1 LTSPDPLAS
10 NSRAGAT
17 RPRAF
22 YGWYLLAASVVAMAF
37 GSGVSFWSFGLY
49 VGPLEDE
56 FGWSRAQ
63 VSLGFS
69 AALLISGL
77 AGPLVGWWVD
87 ARGPRSAILVGAVFT
102 ALSSL
107 LLATT
112 STLWQW
118 YVYQS
123 INAVFRQMMFF
134 IPFQAL
140 VSRWFD
146 RKRGI
151 ALSILATGFSLGG
164 FVVVPIMSL
173 VIDRWDWDG
182 SFVFAA
188 IATTVIFLPIGLLI
202 VKNSPADAGTW
213 VDGIPAERDAAGNE
227 LLRPIVGVPASV
239 ALRTPVFWVM
249 ATGLMLFFYG
259 LFGWLV
265 HQVPFYESEGI
276 SRANAA
282 LIVSGAAGAG
292 IISRLA
298 FGVFADRVQRFEYV
312 AMGLAGVLAAAMA
325 ILLVNSSAVGI
336 AVFLVFWLVGT
347 GGGPMLEAMLL
358 TRAFGVAYFA
368 TILGA
373 VVVVE
378 TVGQILSPT
387 IAGWIFDTTG
397 SYDWALA
404 MYIATFIAS
413 TALFALASRLARPVD
428 SLR

>member
-1 LTSPDPLAS
+1 M
-10 NSRAGAT
+10 
-17 RPRAF
+17 F

-37 GSGVSFWSFGLY
+37 GSGVSFWSFGLF
-49 VGPLEDE
+49 VGPLESE
-56 FGWSRAQ
+56 FGWSRAE

-77 AGPLVGWWVD
+77 AGPFVGWWID
-87 ARGPRSAILVGAVFT
+87 ARGPRSAILLGAVLT
-102 ALSSL
+102 ALTSL

-118 YVYQS
+118 YLYQS

-182 SFVFAA
+182 AFIFAA
-188 IATTVIFLPIGLLI
+188 IATTVIFLPIGLFI
-202 VKNSPADAGTW
+202 VKNSPEEAGTW
-213 VDGIPAERDAAGNE
+213 VDGIPAERDETGAE
-227 LLRPIVGVPASV
+227 MVRIVAGVPARV

-249 ATGLMLFFYG
+249 AAALMLFFYG

-276 SRANAA
+276 SRGNAA
-282 LIVSGAAGAG
+282 LIVSLAAGAG
-292 IISRLA
+292 IVSRLA
-298 FGVFADRVQRFEYV
+298 FGLVADRVQRFEYV
-312 AMGLAGVLAAAMA
+312 AIGLAGVLATAMT
-325 ILLVNSSAVGI
+325 ILLVDSTAVGI
-336 AVFLVFWLVGT
+336 AFFLVFWLVGT

-378 TVGQILSPT
+378 TIGQILSPT

-404 MYIATFIAS
+404 MYVCTFIGA
-413 TALFALASRLARPVD
+413 AGLFAIASRLPRPFEAPV
-428 SLR
+428 RAE